1 MYFGIL
7 KFTKDETPKPGE
19 FKKVKNT

>member
-7 KFTKDETPKPGE
+7 KFTKDETPKLGE